1 MWWTTIADKDKP
13 LDQGNSGGFA
23 RIRDLLEKIKAT
35 RVGVFLQGGLYGVT
49 VRIESRMLDC
59 WWRDLQ
65 PVDGGWVKRQERLEQ
80 AQEG

>member
-1 MWWTTIADKDKP
+1 MRPGRRRRQIADKYKP
-13 LDQGNSGGFA
+13 LDQGNSRVFT

-65 PVDGGWVKRQERLEQ
+65 QV
-80 AQEG
+80 EGRMSKEAGKT